1 MVAVCVVRV
10 VVMIIDIDKETTEIH
25 ECGRERHTCIHF
37 ELERI
42 ELRLAS
48 CPDGRD
54 TPDRQRVA
62 NRISARVELIA
73 LEFGGETRHVVKIT
87 SVARA
92 TLERAADHHAV
103 QIVHES
109 GLLLGHV
116 AAVLLPVPKLQIGKV
131 CRLRLPE

>member
-92 TLERAADHHAV
+92 ILERAADHHAV

-109 GLLLGHV
+109 GICLGHRPTIF
-116 AAVLLPVPKLQIGKV
+116 LLEPKLQIGKV